1 MNKQSRNENTSKTSY
16 GPGPA
21 AYDSLL
27 SLKRGI
33 MRNKPKFAYFTEEGA
48 NSALIRKTIALTN
61 ERA

>member
-1 MNKQSRNENTSKTSY
+1 MNKQSRNDETSKTNY

-33 MRNKPKFAYFTEEGA
+33 MRNKPKFAYFTEDGA
-48 NSALIRKTIALTN
+48 HSAMIRKSIALHN